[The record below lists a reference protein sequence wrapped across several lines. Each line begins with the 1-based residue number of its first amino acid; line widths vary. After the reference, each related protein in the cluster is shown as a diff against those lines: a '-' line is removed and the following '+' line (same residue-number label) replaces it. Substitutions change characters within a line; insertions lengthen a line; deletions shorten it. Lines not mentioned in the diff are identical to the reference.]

1 MVGKGRRDRGTGW
14 APEPRANPEEKGARG
29 HPPSARSPCAREITP
44 AGGAWPL
51 DEGKRGCRGKLERG
65 LASGPGA
72 NPKSGFENQSWHQ
85 AARRGAETLISLQD
99 GINEKGGNLPQ
110 ALLLSHPLRLR
121 FPSLKP
127 WSERG

>member
-1 MVGKGRRDRGTGW
+1 MGKGRRDRGTGW

-85 AARRGAETLISLQD
+85 ATRLARTGRRAPRCRDSDFLAGR
-99 GINEKGGNLPQ
+99 NK
-110 ALLLSHPLRLR
+110 
-121 FPSLKP
+121 
-127 WSERG
+127 